1 MFFLL
6 ANILSTFF
14 VNVVKLLRV
23 WQFGLGFTSN
33 IKVMYLSIIY
43 VCRSMSNCG
52 VFYKKGLLKHYF
64 SLCANGCF
72 MRNSPW
78 CMGVTFSTF
87 ILIQFKTLQSL
98 FFLLCVVQN
107 ATLDF
112 TNFHIVNFG
121 LFKFFWFICLQ
132 IMMRLNLK
140 LFNGFAH
147 SSYKCRNINIRFH
160 VHSQDHTMMSI
171 RMLDI

>member
-1 MFFLL
+1 MFVDQCQ
-6 ANILSTFF
+6 IVVFF
-14 VNVVKLLRV
+14 TK
-23 WQFGLGFTSN
+23 
-33 IKVMYLSIIY
+33 KV
-43 VCRSMSNCG
+43 
-52 VFYKKGLLKHYF
+52 LKHYF

-72 MRNSPW
+72 MRNPPR

-87 ILIQFKTLQSL
+87 ILIQPRTLWWF

-112 TNFHIVNFG
+112 TSFHIVNFG
-121 LFKFFWFICLQ
+121 LFKFFWLICLQ
-132 IMMRLNLK
+132 IMMRFNLRLLK
-140 LFNGFAH
+140 GFAH
-147 SSYKCRNINIRFH
+147 SSYKCRSINTRFH